1 MYQLNGEAA
10 DSVGTLQPRE
20 KSSSCRRPF
29 SQNTLIRVR
38 MKSAWLRV
46 TPSELIR
53 TNTSA
58 TCSSS
63 TDDASSTALN
73 G

>member
-1 MYQLNGEAA
+1 MYQLNGEAVVN
-10 DSVGTLQPRE
+10 VGTLQPRE
-20 KSSSCRRPF
+20 KSSNWRRPF

-53 TNTSA
+53 TKTSA

-63 TDDASSTALN
+63 TDEASSTALK

>member
-1 MYQLNGEAA
+1 MYQLK
-10 DSVGTLQPRE
+10 GTPPTASGLLQPRE
-20 KSSSCRRPF
+20 KSSSCLRPF
-29 SQNTLIRVR
+29 SQNTLIKVR

-53 TNTSA
+53 TKTSA

-63 TDDASSTALN
+63 TVEASSTALN